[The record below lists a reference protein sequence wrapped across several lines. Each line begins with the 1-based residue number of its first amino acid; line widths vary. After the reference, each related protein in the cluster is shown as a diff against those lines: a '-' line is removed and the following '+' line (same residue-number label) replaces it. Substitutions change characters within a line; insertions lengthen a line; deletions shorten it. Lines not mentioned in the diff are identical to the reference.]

1 MGACSVPLRHS
12 VAGGADGTT
21 LTLDAEA
28 ELLLLVGDVA
38 GDGPDERHGQ
48 GAGDA
53 GDRPRLRHRACW
65 GAERAR
71 CCAAG
76 GGGRAP
82 PPLPPHRRPRGGTA
96 LVPTSAV
103 VAFGAAPGTC
113 KRREP
118 ISGPVP
124 LRSPHHRAGQ
134 PGRERA
140 RRGRAAAWPQ
150 GHPWPGGVSVSPP
163 WGMASLL
170 PHASAWLPRG
180 SSSSLRGVGS
190 CSRLPPR
197 VLGRGGSF
205 GGTPLACTTVNL
217 ASAPG

>member
-76 GGGRAP
+76 GGGDARHHPSHPTADPAAVPRWYP
-82 PPLPPHRRPRGGTA
+82 PPP
-96 LVPTSAV
+96 
-103 VAFGAAPGTC
+103 
-113 KRREP
+113 
-118 ISGPVP
+118 
-124 LRSPHHRAGQ
+124 
-134 PGRERA
+134 
-140 RRGRAAAWPQ
+140 
-150 GHPWPGGVSVSPP
+150 
-163 WGMASLL
+163 
-170 PHASAWLPRG
+170 
-180 SSSSLRGVGS
+180 
-190 CSRLPPR
+190 
-197 VLGRGGSF
+197 
-205 GGTPLACTTVNL
+205 
-217 ASAPG
+217 